1 METRY
6 FPATLRIGHP
16 AEDGNRAHDVM
27 EPDKKGRIP
36 VALSSEHGVERWD
49 WMTGERY
56 IEVLDH
62 GPASVDLERA
72 ALGRGL
78 PLLLN
83 HDSRGINSDSFLGKV
98 EDITVDKDRVMRGW
112 MRFSQRADAQDVRQ
126 EVLDELRSSVS
137 IGYQVGDTY
146 TSREDKKTKQV
157 TRTYTDWVPL
167 ELSLV
172 PVPADPMVGVGRNL
186 DQLTDE
192 QRAALRTKLGITA
205 APAAITPEHKME
217 PEKTP
222 AAASPAAPD
231 LKVIR
236 EEAEAKAADRVRQL
250 GEIAQLVPD
259 LPADSVARWTA
270 NNVSVADAVKEA
282 REHVAKNAAKPVA
295 TVAGIPE
302 KERRRFNYARA
313 LLMQIASDPNVK
325 GEVSKID
332 FGAEREM
339 AQEAARQS
347 PHLASRT
354 TGALLPSML
363 LMMAQDDDRKR
374 TGLDSATS
382 GAGTELK
389 FTAPG
394 PFIELLRNRMVLYRA
409 GATIIPGLTGPL
421 TLPRQTGAGTLSW
434 IAENPGS
441 DTSVSSLALDTV
453 AMTMKTA
460 ISVAKYTKQ
469 LLIAAASGN
478 VALQQLVENDLA
490 EIFALGID
498 SVGLNGGGSNQPS
511 GILQHTGVG
520 SVTIGTNGGAL
531 TYAYVVDL
539 ETTVANVNGDHGRLA
554 YFTNPT
560 QRGKLKK
567 LFNVNPTY
575 GSNPIWGGQFLDGS
589 NIPTGILNNYPAF
602 ASNQI
607 PSNLTKGTATTICS
621 ALIYGDASQVM
632 IGEWG
637 AFDTLV
643 DPYTLAAQG
652 CIRVVATQFVDVAIR
667 QYQRLAAIKDAI

>member
-16 AEDGNRAHDVM
+16 SADGNRANDVT

-49 WMTGERY
+49 WMMGERY
-56 IEVLDH
+56 VEVLDH
-62 GPASVDLERA
+62 SPASVDLERA

-83 HDSRGINSDSFLGKV
+83 HDSYGRNSDSFLGKV
-98 EDITVDKDRVMRGW
+98 EDITVDTDRVMRGW

-126 EVLDELRSSVS
+126 EVLDDLRSSVS
-137 IGYQVGDTY
+137 IGYQIGDTY

-186 DQLTDE
+186 DSLTPA
-192 QRAALRTKLGITA
+192 QRAVLANRLGASAVPVVQPPTERIM
-205 APAAITPEHKME
+205 PDPITPAE
-217 PEKTP
+217 PV
-222 AAASPAAPD
+222 APD
-231 LKVIR
+231 VKVIR
-236 EEAEAKAADRVRQL
+236 EQIQAEATDRVRQY
-250 GEIAQLVPD
+250 GEIAQLVPN
-259 LPADSVARWTA
+259 LPADTVARWVA
-270 NNVSVADAVKEA
+270 NATSVSDAVKEA
-282 REHVAKNAAKPVA
+282 REFAAKKAAEPIK
-295 TVAGIPE
+295 TMPGLTD
-302 KERRRFNYARA
+302 KDKKRFNYARA
-313 LLMQIASDPNVK
+313 LLSQVASDPNLK
-325 GEVSKID
+325 GEVGRID
-332 FGAEREM
+332 FGFEREM
-339 AQEAARQS
+339 IEETARNA
-347 PHLASRT
+347 PHLRANT

-363 LMMAQDDDRKR
+363 LMMSQADERER
-374 TGLDSATS
+374 TGLDSGSATA
-382 GAGTELK
+382 GAEFK
-389 FTAPG
+389 FTQPG
-394 PFIELLRNRMVLYRA
+394 DFISMLRNRMVIYRA

-421 TLPRQTGAGTLSW
+421 TLPRQTGAGTLTW

-441 DTSVSSLALDTV
+441 DTAVSSLATDSV
-453 AMTMKTA
+453 ALAMKTA

-478 VALQQLVENDLA
+478 IALQQIVDGDLA

-498 SVGLNGGGSNQPS
+498 SAALNGGGSNQPS
-511 GILQHTGVG
+511 GILQHTGIG
-520 SVTIGTNGGAL
+520 SVTIGADGGAL
-531 TYAYVVDL
+531 TYAKIVDL
-539 ETTVANVNGDHGRLA
+539 ETTVANANGDQGSLA
-554 YFTNPT
+554 YFTTPT

-567 LFNVNPTY
+567 LYNVNTSY
-575 GSNPIWGGQFLDGS
+575 GTAPVWGGAFLDGTK
-589 NIPTGILNNYPAF
+589 IPTGILNNYPAF
-602 ASNQI
+602 ASNQV

-621 ALIYGDASQVM
+621 ALIYGDAAQVL

-637 AFDTLV
+637 AFDALV

-652 CIRVVATQFVDVAIR
+652 CIRVVATQFLDVAIR
-667 QYQRLAAIKDAI
+667 QYQRFAAIKDAL